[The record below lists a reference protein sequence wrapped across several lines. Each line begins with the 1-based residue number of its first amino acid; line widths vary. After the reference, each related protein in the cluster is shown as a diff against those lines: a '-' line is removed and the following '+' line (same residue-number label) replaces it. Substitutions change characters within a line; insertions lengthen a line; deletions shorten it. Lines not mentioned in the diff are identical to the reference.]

1 MGEKVE
7 LPRREHGQSSG
18 EWLGNVGTALLL
30 QLRDAGCSYR
40 DAGRAMSIGAMTA
53 FIAAQ
58 TLDAQGIRTCEN
70 VEPSRTEAETR

>member
-1 MGEKVE
+1 ME

-40 DAGRAMSIGAMTA
+40 EAGRAMSIGAMIA

-58 TLDAQGIRTCEN
+58 ALDAQGIRTCEN